1 MLVTLLAV
9 PSLVCNLQER
19 ANDDGDDDDD
29 SVAEITESTDTDEA
43 AKAGGCLWPN
53 VRLSIHSCWCRIHPI
68 HSLSVLRF
76 GHCKIGEILND
87 LNDSMENNI

>member
-1 MLVTLLAV
+1 MSNMLVTLLAV

-53 VRLSIHSCWCRIHPI
+53 VRLSIHSCWCRIHPSI
-68 HSLSVLRF
+68 HCPSF
-76 GHCKIGEILND
+76 D
-87 LNDSMENNI
+87 LVIVEFARY